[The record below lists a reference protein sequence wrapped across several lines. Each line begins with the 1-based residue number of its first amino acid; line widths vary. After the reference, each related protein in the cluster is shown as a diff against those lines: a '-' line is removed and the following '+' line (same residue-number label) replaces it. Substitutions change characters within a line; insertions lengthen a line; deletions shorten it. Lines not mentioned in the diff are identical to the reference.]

1 MSRLR
6 ILLLLT
12 TQGNRVYMPPPQL
25 RGKLDLEALRRFLK
39 SPLGVDEA
47 EDAHEEDSPSGAFL
61 LGDEL

>member
-39 SPLGVDEA
+39 SPLGVDE
-47 EDAHEEDSPSGAFL
+47 EEDTNEEEAQNGVFL